1 MPVFSPSRFS
11 PWLRLL
17 LGMLGAGSFGA
28 GVAAV
33 FLSANGTGT
42 GVLVAFGGIV
52 LVLALL
58 GDRIE
63 SLEFGGTKLKMRAL
77 AAEKF
82 ALAEDSEDRG
92 DSVTA
97 AKLRAEAQ
105 ALLEAAGPIAAEY
118 RTVRGSMRPGPER
131 TMAMERVVARARKL
145 AGEQNFDPDVVIR
158 WLREGDDEER
168 VTALAMMQARPE
180 LRDFEAVLIA
190 IKHSRTPF
198 EQYHALLLAD
208 VMLDELRAD
217 DKRRL
222 AEIVES
228 IRSRR
233 FRADTD
239 RWRLSE
245 QILHKVGKHPENGT

>member
-1 MPVFSPSRFS
+1 MRLISPSPFS

-17 LGMLGAGSFGA
+17 LGMLGAGAFGA

-33 FLSANGTGT
+33 FLTTNGTGT

-63 SLEFGGTKLKMRAL
+63 SLEFSGTKLKLRAA

-82 ALAEDSEDRG
+82 ALAEDSESMG
-92 DSVTA
+92 DNVTA
-97 AKLRAEAQ
+97 ARLRAEAHV
-105 ALLEAAGPIAAEY
+105 LLEAAGPIAAEY
-118 RTVRGSMRPGPER
+118 RTVRGSMPPGPAR

-145 AGEQNFDPDVVIR
+145 ADEQTFDPGIVLR
-158 WLREGDDEER
+158 WLQEGNDEER
-168 VTALAMMQARPE
+168 VTALAMMQAKPE
-180 LRDFEAVLIA
+180 LRDVDSVLIA

-208 VMLDELRAD
+208 IMLDDLDAD
-217 DKRRL
+217 DKQHL
-222 AEIVES
+222 VEVIKS
-228 IRSRR
+228 VRDRR
-233 FRADTD
+233 FKRDTD
-239 RWRLSE
+239 RWLVSE
-245 QILHKVGKHPENGT
+245 RILRRAG